1 MPQLGQKAD
10 QICNSAIEKFS
21 AEAPLPDDDKQ
32 NEALYDRKI
41 EDLEKVRELDSCS
54 SIHACMH
61 SYTHVCLT
69 SRYTCMQCLD
79 APLHVVY
86 LKQLS
91 LLRDKTLKNFKTA
104 LAATEGTEF
113 DAMMQADDFFRREAE
128 GEY

>member
-1 MPQLGQKAD
+1 
-10 QICNSAIEKFS
+10 
-21 AEAPLPDDDKQ
+21 
-32 NEALYDRKI
+32 
-41 EDLEKVRELDSCS
+41 
-54 SIHACMH
+54 
-61 SYTHVCLT
+61 
-69 SRYTCMQCLD
+69 MQCLD